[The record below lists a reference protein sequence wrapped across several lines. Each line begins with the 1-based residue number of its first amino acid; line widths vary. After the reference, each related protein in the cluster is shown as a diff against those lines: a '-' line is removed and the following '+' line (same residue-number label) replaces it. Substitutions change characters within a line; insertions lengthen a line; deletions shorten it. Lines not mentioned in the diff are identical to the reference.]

1 MQGLV
6 AGPPVET
13 LQIQQRGQAG
23 QFLATVTDA
32 SLVVMFAG
40 IEQLADDL
48 RSAYS
53 RAGHQ
58 VRLGPL
64 QEQGVD
70 LHRNRIAR

>member
-48 RSAYS
+48 RSAYG